1 METMVKN
8 TVISVE
14 NAEIKYV
21 ILKIFEENNKFKF
34 KLFASQTKTKTNDQL
49 PLLFESKYEFP
60 SLKEANNIAFNTI
73 DKKFPID
80 EKTFAEET
88 CGPNSRD

>member
-1 METMVKN
+1 MVKN

-14 NAEIKYV
+14 NAEINYV

-34 KLFASQTKTKTNDQL
+34 KLFASQTKNKTNDQL
-49 PLLFESKYEFP
+49 PLLFESKYEFL
-60 SLKEANNIAFNTI
+60 SLKEVNNIAFNTI
-73 DKKFPID
+73 DKIFPID